1 MFYLHVDGIDMS
13 NLRVDKMLI
22 FRYVFRR
29 ILKLLGKEFEKTSV
43 EIKGF
48 LANTLTF

>member
-1 MFYLHVDGIDMS
+1 MFYLHVDAIDMS
-13 NLRVDKMLI
+13 NLRVDKTPKI
-22 FRYVFRR
+22 RYVFWE
-29 ILKLLGKEFEKTSV
+29 ILTLLGKEFEKTSV